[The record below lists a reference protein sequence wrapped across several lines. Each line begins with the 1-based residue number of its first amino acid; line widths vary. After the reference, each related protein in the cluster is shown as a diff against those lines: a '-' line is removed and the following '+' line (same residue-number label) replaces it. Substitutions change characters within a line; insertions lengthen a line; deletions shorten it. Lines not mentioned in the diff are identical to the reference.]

1 MKENHEFQKAN
12 RDQIHNRELDY
23 KKEKHQ
29 QYLDDINEYYA
40 KKKERIADSLSTRQ
54 SLDLTGSNLSPEEFD
69 AKLNQQVIYRYHDKD
84 GNVRLAADRHGM
96 TCFVD
101 MNFPENEAAYVAELN
116 NRSPI
121 FPIRVE
127 GENQHID
134 AIRKANCK
142 KGHE

>member
-1 MKENHEFQKAN
+1 
-12 RDQIHNRELDY
+12 
-23 KKEKHQ
+23 
-29 QYLDDINEYYA
+29 
-40 KKKERIADSLSTRQ
+40 
-54 SLDLTGSNLSPEEFD
+54 
-69 AKLNQQVIYRYHDKD
+69 
-84 GNVRLAADRHGM
+84 
-96 TCFVD
+96 